1 MMKPPL
7 VPCQLGTSPADALPV
22 KRRLRRELTG
32 AAMNGPVAQDGRMN
46 LASHMWYCAAVT
58 GVQLGIGKSA

>member
-1 MMKPPL
+1 
-7 VPCQLGTSPADALPV
+7 
-22 KRRLRRELTG
+22 
-32 AAMNGPVAQDGRMN
+32 MNGPVAQDGRMN